1 MNDNSKI
8 DRHTASVR
16 RTGLLIAL
24 AAFLVLLVLAAYRLP
39 LFHKEFYGTIV
50 GVSETHNEA
59 GSELVAAVQLET
71 GDQVL
76 VYLPRELLKSKSNG
90 SGSLDFAW
98 AVYPPHTDWPFSS
111 AGPYSKPCQNILL
124 RLEHSGRFMY
134 CLPPI
139 VQLGPPAFRKSFFRF
154 EGWGIRGRFAFENLM
169 VVLVCQRRA
178 FFQDFTAYDI
188 SNENSESSKI
198 NLIND
203 LGF

>member
-76 VYLPRELLKSKSNG
+76 VYLPRELLKNKSNDVRINEG
-90 SGSLDFAW
+90 QTLF
-98 AVYPPHTDWPFSS
+98 
-111 AGPYSKPCQNILL
+111 
-124 RLEHSGRFMY
+124 GRKY
-134 CLPPI
+134 YRI
-139 VQLGPPAFRKSFFRF
+139 
-154 EGWGIRGRFAFENLM
+154 II
-169 VVLVCQRRA
+169 
-178 FFQDFTAYDI
+178 YD
-188 SNENSESSKI
+188 
-198 NLIND
+198 D
-203 LGF
+203 